1 MEKKGNYM
9 KSIKKRVLET
19 ARRSGKKG
27 ISYREL
33 LIKSRL
39 SAKEQELFS
48 GAVRELKDNGLL
60 TERKRRLYAA
70 KNAGLHSAVIS
81 RINKT
86 FGFAVLTDNDQ
97 ELFIPGKYLK
107 GALPG
112 DKVEVRY
119 IPSRREGS
127 LEGEV
132 VAISEPGPGEFSGM
146 LVLDEGRLAVL
157 PDSFARFAIPVVKG
171 KPAGCELGDKVAAR
185 VVLRGL
191 RHADH
196 RCRILESF
204 GSSAKAASC
213 AKALLKLNGIPE
225 EFSAP
230 ALEQAE
236 RLAEQGIRPAD
247 RKGRLDLREEVIFTI
262 DSADSKDLDDAV
274 SLSREGDHYR
284 LGVHIADVSHY
295 VTGGSPLDQEAFVR
309 GTSLYYADRV
319 VPMLPEALSNGICSL
334 NPGEDRLAFSALLT
348 VSRDGELLDFDFKKS
363 VIRSRVKGVYSEINQ
378 ILAGEAPQEI
388 LDKYRGLTDSLALM
402 EELADIL
409 TAKKRS
415 RGAPEIETNESRIL
429 IGDDGAVADIQ
440 LRSRGK
446 SERIIEE
453 FMLLANQAAAT
464 LGRERRLPF
473 VYRVH
478 EQPLPE
484 KIDSLKE
491 ILHLLGINVP
501 DWRGE
506 VQPGQLA
513 AVLDQARGSKSYGL
527 VNLYVLR
534 SMAKARYSEEPLG
547 HFGLVLRDYAH
558 FTSPIRRYPDL
569 AIHRILSCLAEGTAP
584 AEIQKKYRRFAPA
597 AALQSTNTELRAM
610 QTERQCEDCY
620 KAEYMAAHLGEEFAG
635 VISSAAAQ
643 GVYVELPNTVEGLV
657 RAEVLG
663 DGFEFDGLMEFRGP
677 GGKRYRVGDPM
688 RVKCIRADVNSGQID
703 FEPIL

>member
-1 MEKKGNYM
+1 M
-9 KSIKKRVLET
+9 KPIKKRILET
-19 ARRSGKKG
+19 AKRSGKKG

-39 SAKEQELFS
+39 TAREQELFP
-48 GAVRELKDNGLL
+48 GLVRELKEMGRLI
-60 TERKRRLYAA
+60 EKKRRLYAA
-70 KNAGLHSAVIS
+70 QSVGLHPAVIS
-81 RINKT
+81 RLNKT
-86 FGFAVLTDNDQ
+86 FGFAVLSDNDQ
-97 ELFIPGKYLK
+97 EIFIPGKYLK

-112 DKVEVRY
+112 DKVQVRY

-132 VAISEPGPGEFSGM
+132 VTISEPGPGEFSGM
-146 LVLDEGRLAVL
+146 LVLDEGQFAVL
-157 PDSFARFAIPVVKG
+157 PDSFARFPIPVVKG
-171 KPAGCELGDKVAAR
+171 KPSGCEPGDKVAAR
-185 VVLRGL
+185 IVLRGL

-204 GSSAKAASC
+204 GNSAKAASC
-213 AKALLKLNGIPE
+213 AKALLKLNGIHE
-225 EFSAP
+225 EFP
-230 ALEQAE
+230 PQALEQTEKIAE
-236 RLAEQGIRPAD
+236 RGIKPSD
-247 RKGRLDLREEVIFTI
+247 WKNRLDLRDEVIFTI

-274 SLSREGDHYR
+274 SLSWQGDSYR

-295 VTGGSPLDQEAFVR
+295 VAGGSPLDQEAFER
-309 GTSLYYADRV
+309 GTSLYYADQV
-319 VPMLPEALSNGICSL
+319 VPMLPQALSNGICSL

-348 VSRDGELLDFDFKKS
+348 VSKEGELLDFDFRKS
-363 VIRSRVKGVYSEINQ
+363 VIRSRVKGVYSEINK
-378 ILAGEAPQEI
+378 ILTGEAPQEI
-388 LDKYRGLTDSLALM
+388 LEKYQGLTDTLALM

-409 TAKKRS
+409 TARKRG
-415 RGAPEIETNESRIL
+415 RGAPGIQTNESKIF
-429 IGDDGAVADIQ
+429 IGADGAVTDIR

-446 SERIIEE
+446 SERMIEE

-464 LGRERRLPF
+464 LGRKLALPF

-491 ILHLLGINVP
+491 ILHLLGITVP

-506 VQPGQLA
+506 IQPGQLA
-513 AVLDQARGSKSYGL
+513 AVLDQARGSKHYEL

-547 HFGLVLRDYAH
+547 HFGLVLQDYAH

-569 AIHRILSCLAEGTAP
+569 AIHRILSLLAQGIAP
-584 AEIQKKYRRFAPA
+584 AEIWKKYRRFAPA

-620 KAEYMAAHLGEEFAG
+620 KAEYMAAHLGEEFEG
-635 VISSAAAQ
+635 VISSAAGQ

-657 RAEVLG
+657 RTEALG
-663 DGFEFDGLMEFRGP
+663 EGFAFDGLMEFRGP

-688 RVKCIRADVNSGQID
+688 RVKCVRADVNSGQID
-703 FEPIL
+703 FEPLL